1 MKVQQV
7 ELFQVNMPYL
17 APFET
22 SFGVETAKKGWILKV
37 TTTDGLTGWGEWCGD
52 GPGYSYETEH
62 TAHHILKDYLIPILF
77 KAEIKHP
84 SESVKTFEWVRG
96 HNFTKAS
103 LEAPLW
109 DIAAQQAGQSLS
121 QFIDAGRGIVK
132 DRVPV
137 GVSIGIQS
145 TTEKL
150 MERIAAYAQDG
161 YRRFKLKIKPGR
173 DVGDATAARAN
184 FPDKLLQVDANSA
197 YTLKTSRVFKQMDE
211 LSLLLIEQP
220 LGYDDIYEH
229 SKLQPELKTPI
240 CLDESIHTPDHAR
253 MALELGACQII
264 NIKQGRVGGLTNAMA
279 IHDICQESDAP
290 VWCGGMLE
298 SGVGRAL
305 NVALASLPNFK
316 LPGDIS
322 ASRRYYKEDIIDPA
336 FDLNP
341 DGTLSV
347 PTGPGLGVNVI
358 MERLERVT
366 VHRETLKRD
375 SL

>member
-1 MKVQQV
+1 MKVDQV
-7 ELFQVNMPYL
+7 ELFQVRMPYL

-22 SFGVETAKKGWILKV
+22 SFGVETEKKGWLLKV
-37 TTTDGLTGWGEWCGD
+37 SAEGLTGWGEWCGD

-62 TAHHILKDYLIPILF
+62 TGYHILKDYLIPMLF
-77 KAEIKHP
+77 KANIQHP
-84 SESVKTFEWVRG
+84 SESVKAFEWVRG

-121 QFIDAGRGIVK
+121 QFIDAGRGIVA

-145 TTEKL
+145 STEKL
-150 MERIAAYAQDG
+150 MERIAVYAKDG

-173 DVGDATAARAN
+173 DVGDATAARTQ

-197 YTLKTSRVFKQMDE
+197 YTLKTSQVFKQMDD
-211 LSLLLIEQP
+211 LNLLLIEQP

-229 SKLQPELKTPI
+229 SKLQPQLRTPI

-253 MALELGACQII
+253 MALELGACKII
-264 NIKQGRVGGLTNAMA
+264 NIKQGRVGGLTNAIA
-279 IHDICQESDAP
+279 IHDICQEHGAP

-322 ASRRYYKEDIIDPA
+322 ASARYYKEDIIDPA

-347 PTGPGLGVNVI
+347 PTGLGLGVNVVP
-358 MERLERVT
+358 ERLDRVT
-366 VHRETLKRD
+366 VHREVISRHA
-375 SL
+375 